1 MRGTV
6 PKARL
11 TTIQAM
17 DLLAQALRGATQP
30 AAPAVS
36 PPGVAAP
43 PPQRLLVAGAG
54 GVLGSAVLAECLVP
68 GRARSVAALVVAPL
82 ASTLRG
88 LQPMWLHELDRPQ
101 GAAEVFDLALIVLER
116 ERRSNGRDD
125 AFHRPDPQS
134 WLPLARRLHAAGA
147 RRLVL
152 LLPHAPALLPEALRH
167 GLASHDEAELAA
179 LGFEQLLIVR
189 AARPGEDATAATA
202 GLAERLGRLWWQ
214 QLRFMVPQR
223 EQPLTTAALARCV
236 VRLALRL
243 PLAPTGRTLVLA
255 PDVLWQAH
263 QDAHA
268 DPEGAATRFDAWAD
282 AFLAGVATR

>member
-1 MRGTV
+1 
-6 PKARL
+6 
-11 TTIQAM
+11 M

-30 AAPAVS
+30 ALPPEP
-36 PPGVAAP
+36 PPGVATP

-54 GVLGSAVLAECLVP
+54 GALGSAVLAQCLVP
-68 GRARSVAALVVAPL
+68 GRASSVAALVEAPL

-88 LQPMWLHELDRPQ
+88 LLPLSLRDLDEARDLC
-101 GAAEVFDLALIVLER
+101 DLALIVLER

-125 AFHRPDPQS
+125 AFHRPDPQG

-147 RRLVL
+147 KRLVL
-152 LLPHAPALLPEALRH
+152 LLPHAPALLPQALRH
-167 GLASHDEAELAA
+167 GLASRDEAELAA

-189 AARPGEDATAATA
+189 AARPGEDAAAATA

-243 PLAPTGRTLVLA
+243 PLAPAGRTRVLA
-255 PDVLWQAH
+255 PEVLWQAQ
-263 QDAHA
+263 QDASKAGSA
-268 DPEGAATRFDAWAD
+268 DDESDAGRFDAWAD
-282 AFLAGVATR
+282 AFLGAGVASGARSG